1 MKYIIIWILFYL
13 GFPFVA
19 HSQLGNTVLSSFPEV
34 TLVIDTTQLK
44 TKFYQNKNYFVFET
58 KIISD
63 SVILVAPESL
73 PDGNYILFYS
83 DSIYNTPAI
92 IVIYNSNLKVKNVER
107 YYYNGNIMY
116 QVSYRSNKLDGTIVF
131 YYPNGQV
138 QNIDNYKK
146 GRRSGKYIL
155 YYENGIKYYECL
167 YRNNR
172 KVGKEYKW
180 DKNGV
185 LIRLK

>member
-1 MKYIIIWILFYL
+1 MKYIISWILFYF

-19 HSQLGNTVLSSFPEV
+19 HSQLGNTVLSRFQED
-34 TLVIDTTQLK
+34 TLVIDTTHLK
-44 TKFYQNKNYFVFET
+44 INFYQNKNYFVFEN

-83 DSIYNTPAI
+83 DSIYNKPAI
-92 IVIYNSNLKVKNVER
+92 IVTYNNNFKDRTEER

-116 QVSYRSNKLDGTIVF
+116 QVSYKENKLDGTIVF

-146 GRRSGKYIL
+146 GRRAGKYIL

-180 DKNGV
+180 DKKGV